1 MNFNFSQLS
10 PFFIFYLT
18 MQRFA
23 GAEGVEL
30 RWVGTMPERTISAS
44 WRDSYYWDAAL
55 MDYLVMGREVSATG

>member
-1 MNFNFSQLS
+1 
-10 PFFIFYLT
+10 

-44 WRDSYYWDAAL
+44 WRDGYYWDAAL
-55 MDYLVMGREVSATG
+55 MDYLVMGREVSATGYLHIHLYVQLKKL